1 VEGPAHVF
9 AAFARDDLKI
19 LDAFDPLLNGQHYYA
34 VAHTRDNLD
43 HVIAPNAKVIY
54 TVTCD
59 GAPLSVI
66 KQP

>member
-1 VEGPAHVF
+1 MF
-9 AAFARDDLKI
+9 AASAREDLKV
-19 LDAFDPLLNGQHYYA
+19 LDAFDPLLNSQNYYA

-43 HVIAPNAKVIY
+43 QVIASSAKVIY